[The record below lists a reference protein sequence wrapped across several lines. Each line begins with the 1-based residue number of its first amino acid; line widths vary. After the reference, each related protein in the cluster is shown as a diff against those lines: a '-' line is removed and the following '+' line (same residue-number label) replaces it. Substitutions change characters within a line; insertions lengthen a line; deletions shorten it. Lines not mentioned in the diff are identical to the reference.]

1 MKKAKLLN
9 LLMKKA
15 KVEKSKI
22 LSELQTLGDEK
33 DKTGALASEI
43 FEITNQKA
51 NQSTTQ
57 SVYAYQ
63 VDRQLTQKLMQQKE
77 VLDNRT
83 EFLQLQM
90 DAIRIKVTHIQSRE
104 DTLKKKKISEEKRSL
119 DQRELKISELNMI
132 KKV

>member
-1 MKKAKLLN
+1 MKKS
-9 LLMKKA
+9 

-22 LSELQTLGDEK
+22 LSELRTLGDEK
-33 DKTGALASEI
+33 DKTGALALEI

-51 NQSTTQ
+51 NQSNTQ

-83 EFLQLQM
+83 EFLQHQM
-90 DAIRIKVTHIQSRE
+90 DAIRLKVTQIQSRE
-104 DTLKKKKISEEKRSL
+104 DMLKKRKILEEKRIL
-119 DQRELKISELNMI
+119 EQRELRTSDLNTT

>member
-1 MKKAKLLN
+1 
-9 LLMKKA
+9 MKKA

-51 NQSTTQ
+51 NQSNTQ

-83 EFLQLQM
+83 EFLQHQM
-90 DAIRIKVTHIQSRE
+90 DAIRQKVTHIQSRE
-104 DTLKKKKISEEKRSL
+104 DMLKKKKISEEKRSL
-119 DQRELKISELNMI
+119 DQRELKISELNMT

>member
-9 LLMKKA
+9 ILMKKS

-22 LSELQTLGDEK
+22 LSELRNLGDEK
-33 DKTGALASEI
+33 DKTGALALEI

-51 NQSTTQ
+51 NQSNTQ

-83 EFLQLQM
+83 EFLQHQM
-90 DAIRIKVTHIQSRE
+90 DAIRLKVTQIQSRE
-104 DTLKKKKISEEKRSL
+104 DMLKKRKILEERRIL
-119 DQRELKISELNMI
+119 EQRELRTSDLNTT

>member
-9 LLMKKA
+9 ILMKKS

-22 LSELQTLGDEK
+22 LSELRTLGDEK
-33 DKTGALASEI
+33 DKTGALALEI

-51 NQSTTQ
+51 NQSNTQ

-83 EFLQLQM
+83 EFLQHQM
-90 DAIRIKVTHIQSRE
+90 DAIRLKVTQIQSRE
-104 DTLKKKKISEEKRSL
+104 DMLKKRKKSEEKRSL
-119 DQRELKISELNMI
+119 EQRELRTSDLNTT

>member
-1 MKKAKLLN
+1 MKKVKLLN

-51 NQSTTQ
+51 NQSNTQ

-83 EFLQLQM
+83 EFLQHQM
-90 DAIRIKVTHIQSRE
+90 DAIRQKVTHIQSRE
-104 DTLKKKKISEEKRSL
+104 DMLKKKKISEEKRSL
-119 DQRELKISELNMI
+119 DQRELKISELNMT

>member
-1 MKKAKLLN
+1 MKKS
-9 LLMKKA
+9 

-22 LSELQTLGDEK
+22 LSELRTLGDEK
-33 DKTGALASEI
+33 DKTGALALEI

-51 NQSTTQ
+51 SQSNTQ

-83 EFLQLQM
+83 EFLQHQL
-90 DAIRIKVTHIQSRE
+90 DAIRLKVTQIQSRE
-104 DTLKKKKISEEKRSL
+104 DMLKKRKISEEKRSL
-119 DQRELKISELNMI
+119 EQRELRTSDLNTT

>member
-1 MKKAKLLN
+1 
-9 LLMKKA
+9 MKKA

-51 NQSTTQ
+51 NQSNTQ

-83 EFLQLQM
+83 EFLQHQM
-90 DAIRIKVTHIQSRE
+90 DAIRQKVTHIQSRE
-104 DTLKKKKISEEKRSL
+104 DMLKTKKISEEKRSL
-119 DQRELKISELNMI
+119 DQRELRTSELNMT

>member
-9 LLMKKA
+9 ILMKKS

-22 LSELQTLGDEK
+22 LSELRTLGDEK
-33 DKTGALASEI
+33 DKTGALALEI

-51 NQSTTQ
+51 NQSNTQ

-83 EFLQLQM
+83 EFLQHQM
-90 DAIRIKVTHIQSRE
+90 DAIRLKVTQIQSRE
-104 DTLKKKKISEEKRSL
+104 DMLKKRKILEEKRIL
-119 DQRELKISELNMI
+119 EQRELRTSDLNTT

>member
-1 MKKAKLLN
+1 
-9 LLMKKA
+9 MKKA
-15 KVEKSKI
+15 KVEKFKI

-51 NQSTTQ
+51 NQSNTQ

-83 EFLQLQM
+83 EFLQHQM
-90 DAIRIKVTHIQSRE
+90 DAIRQKVTHTQSRE
-104 DTLKKKKISEEKRSL
+104 DMLKKKKLSEEKRSL
-119 DQRELKISELNMI
+119 DQRELRLSEPNMT

>member
-1 MKKAKLLN
+1 
-9 LLMKKA
+9 MKKA
-15 KVEKSKI
+15 KVEKFKI

-51 NQSTTQ
+51 NQSNTQ

-83 EFLQLQM
+83 EFLQHQM
-90 DAIRIKVTHIQSRE
+90 DAIRQKVTHTQSRE
-104 DTLKKKKISEEKRSL
+104 DLLKKKKLSEEKRSL
-119 DQRELKISELNMI
+119 DQRELRLSEPNMT

>member
-1 MKKAKLLN
+1 MKKVKLLN

-22 LSELQTLGDEK
+22 LSELQNLGDEK

-43 FEITNQKA
+43 FEITNEKA
-51 NQSTTQ
+51 NQSNTQ

-83 EFLQLQM
+83 EFLQHQM
-90 DAIRIKVTHIQSRE
+90 DAIRQKVTHIQSRE
-104 DTLKKKKISEEKRSL
+104 DMLKKKKISEEKRSL
-119 DQRELKISELNMI
+119 DQRELKISELNMT

>member
-1 MKKAKLLN
+1 MKKVKLLN

-22 LSELQTLGDEK
+22 LSELQNLGDEK

-51 NQSTTQ
+51 NQSNTQ

-83 EFLQLQM
+83 EFLQHQM
-90 DAIRIKVTHIQSRE
+90 DAIRQKVTHIQSRE
-104 DTLKKKKISEEKRSL
+104 DMLKKKKISEEKRSL
-119 DQRELKISELNMI
+119 DQRELRTSELNMT

>member
-1 MKKAKLLN
+1 MKKVKLLN
-9 LLMKKA
+9 LLMKRA
-15 KVEKSKI
+15 KVQKSKI

-33 DKTGALASEI
+33 DKTGALSSEI

-51 NQSTTQ
+51 NQSNTQ

-83 EFLQLQM
+83 EFLQHQM
-90 DAIRIKVTHIQSRE
+90 DVIRQKVTHIQSRE
-104 DTLKKKKISEEKRSL
+104 DILKKKKISVEKRNL
-119 DQRELKISELNMI
+119 DERELKTSELNMT

>member
-1 MKKAKLLN
+1 MKKVKLLN

-15 KVEKSKI
+15 KVEKFKI

-51 NQSTTQ
+51 NQSNTQ

-83 EFLQLQM
+83 EFLQHQM
-90 DAIRIKVTHIQSRE
+90 DAIRQKVTHIQSRE
-104 DTLKKKKISEEKRSL
+104 DMLKKKKISEEKRSL
-119 DQRELKISELNMI
+119 DQRELKISELNMT

>member
-1 MKKAKLLN
+1 MKKVKLLN
-9 LLMKKA
+9 LLMKRA

-43 FEITNQKA
+43 FEITNQKS
-51 NQSTTQ
+51 NQSNTQ

-83 EFLQLQM
+83 EFLQHQM
-90 DAIRIKVTHIQSRE
+90 DAIRQKVTHIQSRE
-104 DTLKKKKISEEKRSL
+104 DMLKKKKISEEKRSL
-119 DQRELKISELNMI
+119 AQQELRISELNMT

>member
-1 MKKAKLLN
+1 MKKVKLLN

>member
-22 LSELQTLGDEK
+22 LSELQTLGDAK

-51 NQSTTQ
+51 NKSTPQ

-83 EFLQLQM
+83 VFLQLQM

>member
-104 DTLKKKKISEEKRSL
+104 DSLKKKKISEEKRSL

>member
-1 MKKAKLLN
+1 MKKVKLLN

-104 DTLKKKKISEEKRSL
+104 DSLKKKKISEEKRSL

>member
-1 MKKAKLLN
+1 MKKVKILN

-22 LSELQTLGDEK
+22 LSELRNLGDEK
-33 DKTGALASEI
+33 DKTGALALEI

-51 NQSTTQ
+51 NQSNTQ

-83 EFLQLQM
+83 EFLQHQM
-90 DAIRIKVTHIQSRE
+90 DAIRLKVTQIQSRE
-104 DTLKKKKISEEKRSL
+104 DMLKKRKILEEKRIL
-119 DQRELKISELNMI
+119 EQRELRTSDLNTT

>member
-51 NQSTTQ
+51 NQSNTQ
-57 SVYAYQ
+57 SVYSYQ

-83 EFLQLQM
+83 EFLQHQM
-90 DAIRIKVTHIQSRE
+90 DAIRKKVTHIQSRE
-104 DTLKKKKISEEKRSL
+104 DMLKKKKISEERRSL
-119 DQRELKISELNMI
+119 DQRELRISALNMI